1 MADEQFPSGPGG
13 RSYHKIE
20 RYRQGVPFSC
30 ATYRTRACACHIR
43 AHATHTCMHACMQHR
58 YRCATFV
65 CLPWPPICTSIC
77 ACPYAHVTYACTLPC
92 VHVHEMY
99 MHAYMMHTGV
109 RFSFVTSG
117 HVLRLA
123 ARELVLQLVIAMGLL
138 TIARMLTQWLGFL
151 LLTDRQTRRM
161 LRYKVTLTPPQH
173 PQAISRT
180 ACGSKRTVNR

>member
-1 MADEQFPSGPGG
+1 
-13 RSYHKIE
+13 
-20 RYRQGVPFSC
+20 
-30 ATYRTRACACHIR
+30 
-43 AHATHTCMHACMQHR
+43 
-58 YRCATFV
+58 
-65 CLPWPPICTSIC
+65 
-77 ACPYAHVTYACTLPC
+77 
-92 VHVHEMY
+92 